1 MPQVHDQLIIL
12 AAHCQAAIVQS
23 GPLMLALLMAGFV
36 GSAAHCAGMCGPF
49 VLAQV
54 GVQARI
60 QAGAQIGAR
69 RDAAAQGV
77 GFGLRRAAGLVLL
90 PYHLGRA
97 TTYVL
102 LGALLAA
109 PISLGLRLA
118 DFQWAPAV
126 MLFLAA
132 ALFVW
137 QALRSWGVLPA
148 ARVGAPGGIARL
160 AAPLFAHPAGWRGYG
175 LGVVLGF
182 LPCGLL
188 YSALGAAAATA
199 DPLAA
204 ALAMLGFVLG
214 TLPMLIAIGLIG
226 QGVAAYWRSLAQKA
240 LPFVAA
246 INAVVLVVMGLR
258 FGGVV

>member
-1 MPQVHDQLIIL
+1 MMGAMERSVVVPQVSDQLIIL
-12 AAHCQAAIVQS
+12 AAHCQAAITTS
-23 GPLMLALLMAGFV
+23 GPLMLALLTAGFV

-54 GVQARI
+54 GARGN
-60 QAGAQIGAR
+60 GAAH
-69 RDAAAQGV
+69 GV
-77 GFGLRRAAGLVLL
+77 GLGLQRAAGLVLL

-102 LGALLAA
+102 LGAVLAA
-109 PISLGLRLA
+109 PIGLGVKFGELKWL
-118 DFQWAPAV
+118 PAA

-132 ALFVW
+132 ALFLW
-137 QALRSWGVLPA
+137 QALRSWRILPA
-148 ARVGAPGGIARL
+148 PRIGAPGGLLQMAG
-160 AAPLFAHPAGWRGYG
+160 PLFVHPAGWRGYA

-204 ALAMLGFVLG
+204 AIAMLGFVLG
-214 TLPMLIAIGLIG
+214 TMPMLIAIGLLG
-226 QGVAAYWRSLAQKA
+226 QGAAVHWRGLAQKA

-246 INAVVLVVMGLR
+246 VNAVVLVFMGLR

>member
-1 MPQVHDQLIIL
+1 VPQSYDQVLIL

-23 GPLMLALLMAGFV
+23 GPLMLALLVAGFV

-54 GVQARI
+54 GT
-60 QAGAQIGAR
+60 R
-69 RDAAAQGV
+69 RDPTAHRAEL
-77 GFGLRRAAGLVLL
+77 GLRRAAGLMLL

-102 LGALLAA
+102 LGAMLAA
-109 PISLGLRLA
+109 PVGLGVKLA
-118 DFQWAPAV
+118 DLRWAPAV

-132 ALFVW
+132 GLFVW
-137 QALRSWGVLPA
+137 QALRSWGILSAPHIAVPNGL
-148 ARVGAPGGIARL
+148 ARFAG
-160 AAPLFAHPAGWRGYG
+160 PLFARPAGWRGYA

-204 ALAMLGFVLG
+204 AIAMLGFVLG
-214 TLPMLIAIGLIG
+214 TMPMLIAIGLIG
-226 QGVAAYWRSLAQKA
+226 QGAAAHWRRLAQKA

-246 INAVVLVVMGLR
+246 VNALVLVAMGLR
-258 FGGVV
+258 FGGMV

>member
-1 MPQVHDQLIIL
+1 VSQPTDLLISL
-12 AAHCQAAIVQS
+12 AAHCQAAIAQS
-23 GPLMLALLMAGFV
+23 GPLMLALLAAGFV

-49 VLAQV
+49 VLAQ
-54 GVQARI
+54 
-60 QAGAQIGAR
+60 IGAR
-69 RDAAAQGV
+69 RDPAHGV
-77 GFGLRRAAGLVLL
+77 EPGLRRATGLVLL

-102 LGALLAA
+102 LGATLAA
-109 PISLGLRLA
+109 PIRIGIRLTGLS
-118 DFQWAPAV
+118 WVPAA

-132 ALFVW
+132 ALFLW
-137 QALRSWGVLPA
+137 QALRIWGIVPA
-148 ARVGAPGGIARL
+148 AQLGAPGGIARL
-160 AAPLFAHPAGWRGYG
+160 AGPLFAHPAGWRGYA

-199 DPLAA
+199 DPLSAA
-204 ALAMLGFVLG
+204 IAMLGFVLG
-214 TLPMLIAIGLIG
+214 TMPMLMAIGLIG
-226 QGVAAYWRSLAQKA
+226 QGAAAYWRGLAQKV

-246 INAVVLVVMGLR
+246 INALVLVFMGLR

>member
-1 MPQVHDQLIIL
+1 MPQVSDQLMIL
-12 AAHCQAAIVQS
+12 AAHCQAAIEAS
-23 GPLMLALLMAGFV
+23 GPLMLALLAAGFV

-54 GVQARI
+54 G
-60 QAGAQIGAR
+60 AR
-69 RDAAAQGV
+69 RDLVAHGAELH
-77 GFGLRRAAGLVLL
+77 LRRAVGLMLL

-102 LGALLAA
+102 LGAVLAA
-109 PISLGLRLA
+109 PIGIGVQLA
-118 DFQWAPAV
+118 DLRWLPAA

-132 ALFVW
+132 ALFLW
-137 QALRSWGVLPA
+137 QALRSWRILPA
-148 ARVGAPGGIARL
+148 PRIGAPGVLLQRT
-160 AAPLFAHPAGWRGYG
+160 APLFAHPAGWRGYA

-199 DPLAA
+199 DPLSAA
-204 ALAMLGFVLG
+204 IAMLGFVLG
-214 TLPMLIAIGLIG
+214 TMPMLIAIGLLG
-226 QGVAAYWRSLAQKA
+226 QGAASRWRGLAQRA
-240 LPFVAA
+240 LPFVATV
-246 INAVVLVVMGLR
+246 NAVVLVFMGLR

>member
-1 MPQVHDQLIIL
+1 MKWSVVVPQVSDQLLLL
-12 AAHCQAAIVQS
+12 AAHCGASIAAS
-23 GPLMLALLMAGFV
+23 GPLMLALLAAGFV

-54 GVQARI
+54 GIRQD
-60 QAGAQIGAR
+60 AGR
-69 RDAAAQGV
+69 RTPAL
-77 GFGLRRAAGLVLL
+77 GLRRAGGLLLL

-102 LGALLAA
+102 LGAVLAA
-109 PISLGLRLA
+109 PVGIGVDRADLRWLPTA
-118 DFQWAPAV
+118 
-126 MLFLAA
+126 MLFMAA
-132 ALFVW
+132 GLFLW
-137 QALRSWGVLPA
+137 QALRGWRILPA
-148 ARVGAPGGIARL
+148 PALGAPGGLLQL
-160 AAPLFAHPAGWRGYG
+160 AGPLFAHPAGWRGYA

-199 DPLAA
+199 QPLSAA
-204 ALAMLGFVLG
+204 IAMLGFVLG
-214 TLPMLIAIGLIG
+214 TMPMLLGIGLLG
-226 QGVAAYWRSLAQKA
+226 QGAAGRWRALAQRA

-246 INAVVLVVMGLR
+246 VNALVLVAMGLR

>member
-1 MPQVHDQLIIL
+1 MQPYDQLSVL
-12 AAHCQAAIVQS
+12 AAHCGAAIAAS
-23 GPLMLALLMAGFV
+23 GPLMLALLVAGFV

-54 GVQARI
+54 G
-60 QAGAQIGAR
+60 AR
-69 RDAAAQGV
+69 RAP
-77 GFGLRRAAGLVLL
+77 GLRRAAGLMLL

-102 LGALLAA
+102 LGAVLAA
-109 PISLGLRLA
+109 PIGLGLQWAELR
-118 DFQWAPAV
+118 WAPAA

-132 ALFVW
+132 AFFIW

-148 ARVGAPGGIARL
+148 PRVTTTIGLARFAG
-160 AAPLFAHPAGWRGYG
+160 PLFAQPTGWRGYA

-188 YSALGAAAATA
+188 YSALAAAAATA

-204 ALAMLGFVLG
+204 AIAMLGFVLG
-214 TLPMLIAIGLIG
+214 TMPMLVAIGLIG
-226 QGVAAYWRSLAQKA
+226 QRVAAQWRGLAQRA

-246 INAVVLVVMGLR
+246 VNAMVLILMGLR
-258 FGGVV
+258 FSGFA